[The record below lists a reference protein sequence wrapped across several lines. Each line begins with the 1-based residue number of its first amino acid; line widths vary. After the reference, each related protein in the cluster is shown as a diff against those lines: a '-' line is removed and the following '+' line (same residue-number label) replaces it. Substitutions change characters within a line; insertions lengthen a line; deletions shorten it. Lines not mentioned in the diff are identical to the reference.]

1 MQKKGKMGRP
11 FICNIDG
18 ILGRADFEI
27 ERLKKMDESSY
38 KKAFRYD
45 EFNNAARKVT
55 TGFQDNYHL
64 SYRVI
69 GSVEEWEE
77 AFKYFCKQTV
87 NTKGQKVNRRKLLN
101 ENFSFGC
108 GRVK

>member
-45 EFNNAARKVT
+45 EFNNAVRKVT
-55 TGFQDNYHL
+55 MGDLTP
-64 SYRVI
+64 
-69 GSVEEWEE
+69 
-77 AFKYFCKQTV
+77 
-87 NTKGQKVNRRKLLN
+87 
-101 ENFSFGC
+101 
-108 GRVK
+108 